1 MKKRRKE
8 ERKKDVS
15 GIERKEERKEE
26 RKKERKEEWKKG
38 RKMLAKI
45 ELMMIRIFGII
56 YFIFF
61 TDEFFI
67 RASPMLQTTL
77 SPSICPFKLRKEMK
91 ITSKMS

>member
-1 MKKRRKE
+1 
-8 ERKKDVS
+8 
-15 GIERKEERKEE
+15 
-26 RKKERKEEWKKG
+26 
-38 RKMLAKI
+38 MLAKI